1 MVRHDGE
8 ELKVCG
14 LSGGGNRIRTI
25 GPAPAK
31 ALFWALPIGDGGTK
45 RRSHLQ
51 VQVRDGD
58 ACLEWLRIGFPFAV
72 GPRVRI
78 RLPPAVSLR
87 TIGSAV
93 GSPVLAC
100 GQNRRTR
107 SPAIACAIETPHSGR
122 PRRKL
127 LVPSIGSTIQHR
139 SPASPPRQSTGRIAP
154 YESSGG

>member
-78 RLPPAVSLR
+78 RLPPAVSQANFRIAGLPPLVTR
-87 TIGSAV
+87 T
-93 GSPVLAC
+93 AC
-100 GQNRRTR
+100 AASDYRAQFSSKFRTAAAELLGEDGAQKRGHQKVRAPRRTLATVR
-107 SPAIACAIETPHSGR
+107 VKNRDIR
-122 PRRKL
+122 
-127 LVPSIGSTIQHR
+127 
-139 SPASPPRQSTGRIAP
+139 
-154 YESSGG
+154 

>member
-78 RLPPAVSLR
+78 RLPPAASHPNPIAATDWPGDLSSLR
-87 TIGSAV
+87 GDR
-93 GSPVLAC
+93 LASRFAALPMR
-100 GQNRRTR
+100 GLTGEQIMSSRTY
-107 SPAIACAIETPHSGR
+107 AIAEAG
-122 PRRKL
+122 L
-127 LVPSIGSTIQHR
+127 G
-139 SPASPPRQSTGRIAP
+139 
-154 YESSGG
+154 

>member
-14 LSGGGNRIRTI
+14 LSAGGNRIRTI

-31 ALFWALPIGDGGTK
+31 ALFWALPIEDGGTK

-72 GPRVRI
+72 GPRVGARFW
-78 RLPPAVSLR
+78 RAVKTAAPAPLR
-87 TIGSAV
+87 SRV
-93 GSPVLAC
+93 RS
-100 GQNRRTR
+100 RRPTAEG
-107 SPAIACAIETPHSGR
+107 PAGNC
-122 PRRKL
+122 
-127 LVPSIGSTIQHR
+127 
-139 SPASPPRQSTGRIAP
+139 
-154 YESSGG
+154 

>member
-78 RLPPAVSLR
+78 RLPPALSQPR
-87 TIGSAV
+87 GSDQT
-93 GSPVLAC
+93 GLA
-100 GQNRRTR
+100 
-107 SPAIACAIETPHSGR
+107 
-122 PRRKL
+122 L
-127 LVPSIGSTIQHR
+127 FL
-139 SPASPPRQSTGRIAP
+139 
-154 YESSGG
+154 